1 MLSSRQNINMIL
13 IHTYKFFSLFA
24 PLAISYCQFMTL
36 LSLVVVVSFFS
47 TFSLALQRNVHIYK
61 TQYIHLCHIAFHAE
75 QHYFDFVTHAAYTK
89 HTYNRVHCIDILV
102 AREKKTLTINRKH
115 ALNSGKR
122 IYYWFAEANAHASH
136 L

>member
-36 LSLVVVVSFFS
+36 LSLVVVVSFFFFFFFGAS
-47 TFSLALQRNVHIYK
+47 TKCAHIQNKVHTSLPHRVSCWTALFRFRDARCIYNTYIQSVTLYRHFSSER
-61 TQYIHLCHIAFHAE
+61 
-75 QHYFDFVTHAAYTK
+75 
-89 HTYNRVHCIDILV
+89 
-102 AREKKTLTINRKH
+102 KKTLTINRKH